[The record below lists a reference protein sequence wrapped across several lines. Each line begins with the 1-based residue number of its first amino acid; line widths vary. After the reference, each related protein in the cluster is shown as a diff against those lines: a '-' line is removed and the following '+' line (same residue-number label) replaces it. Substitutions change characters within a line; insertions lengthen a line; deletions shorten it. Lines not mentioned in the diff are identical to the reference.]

1 MLLPDNAD
9 PMLQS
14 AAMTSIQGMPVW
26 AVLGL
31 IVAVALLLHWA
42 LHRMVLVRLRTLV
55 ENSPREW
62 PRALIARQAFDRA
75 ALTIQGVVVLAQARV
90 WLESGELARGALEAG
105 AQVWIVLFATLS
117 LFAMLDGVGDLVQR
131 SERSRQLPLRGIFQ
145 SVKLVA
151 AIMAVVLTVSVLI
164 GQSPLILLSGLGAMT
179 AVLMLVFRD
188 PIMGLVAG
196 IQLSVN
202 DMLRVGDWLEMP
214 KFGADGDVTDIG
226 LTTVKVRNWDNT
238 ITTIPTY
245 ALIADSFKNW
255 RGMSES
261 GGRRIKRS
269 VMIDAT
275 SVRFLE
281 PADLE
286 RLHRGRLLAEYLD
299 TKVSE
304 IERYNQE
311 IQSDLACLIN
321 GRRLTNIGTFRAY
334 LSAYLQAHP
343 HIHKGMMLMVRQLA
357 PGPDGI
363 PMELYCFTTT
373 TRWVEYESIQGD
385 IFDHILA
392 VLAEFGLRMHQ
403 SPTGYDMRQ
412 IGQLPATGDRAS

>member
-1 MLLPDNAD
+1 MQEHVDV
-9 PMLQS
+9 MMQS
-14 AAMTSIQGMPVW
+14 AVVTNIQGMPVW

-31 IVAVALLLHWA
+31 ILGVAVLLHWV
-42 LHRMVLVRLRTLV
+42 LHRVVLGRLRRLAEAST
-55 ENSPREW
+55 REW
-62 PRALIARQAFDRA
+62 PRVLVGRQVFDRA
-75 ALTIQGVVVLAQARV
+75 ALSVQGIVVLVQTRV
-90 WLESGELARGALEAG
+90 WLEPGDFARGALEVG
-105 AQVWIVLFATLS
+105 AQVWVVLFATLT
-117 LFAMLDGVGDLVQR
+117 LFAILDGVGDVAQR

-145 SVKLVA
+145 GVKLVA
-151 AIMAVVLTVSVLI
+151 AIMAGVLVVSALI

-196 IQLSVN
+196 IQLSAN

-238 ITTIPTY
+238 ITTIPTH

-269 VMIDAT
+269 VLIDAT

-281 PADLE
+281 PVDLE
-286 RLHRGRLLAEYLD
+286 HLHRGRLLAEYLD
-299 TKVSE
+299 TKMGE
-304 IERYNQE
+304 IDRYNRE
-311 IQSDLACLIN
+311 IQSDLSCLIN

-334 LSAYLQAHP
+334 LTAYLQAHP
-343 HIHKGMMLMVRQLA
+343 LIHKGMTLMVRQLA
-357 PGPDGI
+357 PSADGI

-385 IFDHILA
+385 IFDHVLA
-392 VLAEFGLRMHQ
+392 VLPEFGLRMHQ

-412 IGQLPATGDRAS
+412 IGRMPTAAAPAE

>member
-1 MLLPDNAD
+1 MQESLDS
-9 PMLQS
+9 MLQS
-14 AAMTSIQGMPVW
+14 AAHTGIQGMPVW

-31 IVAVALLLHWA
+31 IIAVAAVLHWLLH
-42 LHRMVLVRLRTLV
+42 RVVLGRLRSLA
-55 ENSPREW
+55 EASAREW
-62 PRALIARQAFDRA
+62 PRVLLGRQVFDRA
-75 ALTIQGVVVLAQARV
+75 ALSVQGIVVLAQTRV
-90 WLESGELARGALEAG
+90 WLEPGDFARGAIEVG
-105 AQVWIVLFATLS
+105 AQVWVVLFVTLT
-117 LFAMLDGVGDLVQR
+117 LFAILDGVGDFAQR
-131 SERSRQLPLRGIFQ
+131 SARARQLPLRGIFQ
-145 SVKLVA
+145 GVKLVA
-151 AIMAVVLTVSVLI
+151 AIMAGVLVVSALI

-238 ITTIPTY
+238 ITTIPTH

-269 VMIDAT
+269 VLIDAT

-281 PADLE
+281 AADLE

-299 TKVSE
+299 SKISE
-304 IERYNQE
+304 IERYNREQAT
-311 IQSDLACLIN
+311 DLSCLIN
-321 GRRLTNIGTFRAY
+321 GRRLTNIGTLRAY
-334 LSAYLQAHP
+334 LTAYLQAHP
-343 HIHKGMMLMVRQLA
+343 QIRKDMTLMVRQLA
-357 PGPDGI
+357 PSADGI

-392 VLAEFGLRMHQ
+392 VLPEFGLRMHQ

-412 IGQLPATGDRAS
+412 IGQLRSGGE